1 LPKVATSRIVEEP
14 GCETLASRL

>member
-14 GCETLASRL
+14 GCENRTSRP